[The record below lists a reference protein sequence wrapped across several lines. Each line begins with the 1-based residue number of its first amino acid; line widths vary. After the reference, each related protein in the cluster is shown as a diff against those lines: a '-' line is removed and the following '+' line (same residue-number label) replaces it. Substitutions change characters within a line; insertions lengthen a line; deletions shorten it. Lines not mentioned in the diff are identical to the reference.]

1 MTPQYS
7 KNSPNHELVWFLQH
21 YKVTGSGNQLDMSE
35 CNPKITLFCLTA
47 VFVNL
52 LCRLMD
58 SFLSLTKIPESCC
71 SFSDHRKIL
80 KFPIQ
85 SNIKVSNPLSI
96 SSFSPPWAWVCVR
109 LKNLHPEGSW
119 RNTDNLH
126 VVLLHFL
133 PHCLLLASPKLGK
146 RKGEEIRRARKG
158 ISCQP

>member
-7 KNSPNHELVWFLQH
+7 KNSPNHELMWFLQH
-21 YKVTGSGNQLDMSE
+21 YKVTGSVNQLDMSE
-35 CNPKITLFCLTA
+35 CNPQITLFCLTA

-52 LCRLMD
+52 LCRLTE
-58 SFLSLTKIPESCC
+58 SFLSLNKIPESSC

-109 LKNLHPEGSW
+109 LKNLQKEVGGTRTIHIWFCFTFSPTDYYWPLQSQVEG
-119 RNTDNLH
+119 
-126 VVLLHFL
+126 
-133 PHCLLLASPKLGK
+133 KEK
-146 RKGEEIRRARKG
+146 R
-158 ISCQP
+158 